1 MPTEMK
7 EPDFSK
13 VFETIAEIFS
23 ECDLSSFPIE
33 LGKISERY
41 SNLFKI
47 RTFSDLEKSHYRKWL
62 KRVSGD
68 TISDGIG
75 TEDGFTIKDTV
86 DDINNLV
93 FINEKKPVARQR
105 FTLAHELGHIFMDH
119 LYGTNCTLLLN
130 SDYSEDGEHA
140 ALENEANAFAR
151 NLLAPAKAVL
161 DVFDKNGI
169 RPVLR
174 NGFKIYKSQD
184 NPLLSPADLVSR
196 IFDISKQAAQIR
208 INCLDFDLY
217 MREIN

>member
-13 VFETIAEIFS
+13 IFETIAEIFS
-23 ECDLSSFPIE
+23 KCDLSSFPIE

-62 KRVSGD
+62 KRVRGD
-68 TISDGIG
+68 AISEGIG

-130 SDYSEDGEHA
+130 SDYSEDG
-140 ALENEANAFAR
+140 
-151 NLLAPAKAVL
+151 
-161 DVFDKNGI
+161 
-169 RPVLR
+169 
-174 NGFKIYKSQD
+174 
-184 NPLLSPADLVSR
+184 
-196 IFDISKQAAQIR
+196 
-208 INCLDFDLY
+208 
-217 MREIN
+217 